1 MIGSIAKYINQIMNA
16 NPPNEK
22 MSLHVWPSGQY
33 FSLKSS
39 NVLGKFV
46 KVSETKLL
54 IVSVVI
60 FFS

>member
-1 MIGSIAKYINQIMNA
+1 MIGSIARYMNQTIKA
-16 NPPNEK
+16 KPPNVK
-22 MSLHVWPSGQY
+22 ISLHVCPSGQY

-39 NVLGKFV
+39 KDVGKFV

-60 FFS
+60 IFS